1 MAIHKALVMTVL
13 GEDRPGLVEKLST
26 AISEHRGNWLGSHL
40 SSMAGHF
47 GGMIHVLVPA
57 EEVDPLTESLH
68 NLEPMGLEI
77 SIKPGLEEEPDDP
90 PREARLQVMGND
102 RPGIVNSISQ
112 AIASR
117 GINVEELRTEYTSAP
132 MSGTAMFTARARL
145 LLPPTVSARELRLQL
160 EHIASDLMV
169 DIDLE

>member
-1 MAIHKALVMTVL
+1 MGINKSLVMTVL

-26 AISEHRGNWLGSHL
+26 AINEHQGNWLSSHL

-47 GGMIHVLVPA
+47 GGMVHVLVPA
-57 EEVDPLTESLH
+57 DQVDSLVEALH
-68 NLEPMGLEI
+68 DLAPVGLAV
-77 SIKPGLEEEPDDP
+77 SVKTGLLEETGV
-90 PREARLQVMGND
+90 PRKEASLQVMGND

-132 MSGTAMFTARARL
+132 MSGTAMFNARAKL
-145 LLPPTVSARELRLQL
+145 FLPQGVSARELRLQL
-160 EHIASDLMV
+160 EKIASDLMV
-169 DIDLE
+169 DIDFE